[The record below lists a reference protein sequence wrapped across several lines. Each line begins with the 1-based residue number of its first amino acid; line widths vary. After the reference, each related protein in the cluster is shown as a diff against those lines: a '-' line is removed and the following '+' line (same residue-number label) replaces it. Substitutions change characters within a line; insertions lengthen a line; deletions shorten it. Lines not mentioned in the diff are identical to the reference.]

1 MSKRFQKRL
10 IPSAIAGAL
19 AVGLGLAATT
29 GTAQALQQGDWL
41 VRVGASTVEPNESSS
56 NPTGALPA
64 GSEVSI
70 NSNTQLSFTVAYMF
84 TNNIS
89 FEILGAT
96 PFSHDISGAGTL
108 AGAGKIAEIKHL
120 PPTFSVNWH
129 FQPQARL
136 RPYVG
141 AGINYTYFYDE
152 KTQGLGATDIS
163 LDSSWGPA
171 VQAGLDYD
179 INNKWFLNANVRYI
193 KISTTAKLTGAVTGN
208 LDVDVDPMVYT
219 LAVGTHF

>member
-1 MSKRFQKRL
+1 MSKRFQKRV
-10 IPSAIAGAL
+10 IPSAVAGAL

-29 GTAQALQQGDWL
+29 GTAQALQKGDWL
-41 VRVGASTVEPNESSS
+41 ARVGASTVEPNESSS
-56 NPTGALPA
+56 NPGGGLPA

-89 FEILGAT
+89 FEVLGAT
-96 PFSHDISGAGTL
+96 PFSHDISGSGAL
-108 AGAGKIAEIKHL
+108 AGLGKIAEIKHL

-129 FQPQARL
+129 FQPQSNL

-152 KTQGLGATDIS
+152 KTTGALSGVGMS
-163 LDSSWGPA
+163 LDNSWGPA
-171 VQAGLDYD
+171 VQAGVDYD
-179 INNKWFLNANVRYI
+179 INKKWFINANVRYI
-193 KISTTAKLTGAVTGN
+193 KISTTAKFSNGYS

>member
-1 MSKRFQKRL
+1 MNKVSRKR
-10 IPSAIAGAL
+10 IVPTAVAGVL
-19 AVGLGLAATT
+19 AAGLGLAATT
-29 GTAQALQQGDWL
+29 DTAHALGQGDWL

-56 NPTGALPA
+56 SPGGGLPP

-70 NSNTQLSFTVAYMF
+70 NSNTQLSFTVAYMY
-84 TNNIS
+84 TDNIS
-89 FEILGAT
+89 FEVLGAT
-96 PFSHDISGAGTL
+96 PFSHDITGAGAL
-108 AGAGKIAEIKHL
+108 AGTGKIAEVKHL

-129 FQPQARL
+129 FQPHSNV

-141 AGINYTYFYDE
+141 AGLNYTYFFDE
-152 KTQGLGATDIS
+152 KATGALSGYSLS
-163 LDSSWGPA
+163 LDNSWGPA

-179 INNKWFLNANVRYI
+179 INKKWFVNANVRYI
-193 KISTTAKLTGAVTGN
+193 KISTTAKFSNGYS

>member
-10 IPSAIAGAL
+10 IPSAVAGAL

-41 VRVGASTVEPNESSS
+41 VRVGASTVEPNESTSGQS
-56 NPTGALPA
+56 GDLTGVK
-64 GSEVSI
+64 VSI
-70 NSNTQLSFTVAYMF
+70 NSNTQLSFTVAYMY

-89 FEILGAT
+89 FEVLGAT
-96 PFSHDISGAGTL
+96 PFSHDISVSGGP
-108 AGAGKIAEIKHL
+108 KVAEIKHL

-152 KTQGLGATDIS
+152 TTTGPLAGNNIS

-171 VQAGLDYD
+171 VQAGVDYD
-179 INNKWFLNANVRYI
+179 INKKWFVNASVRYI
-193 KISTTAKLTGAVTGN
+193 KISTTATVSGPTANGK